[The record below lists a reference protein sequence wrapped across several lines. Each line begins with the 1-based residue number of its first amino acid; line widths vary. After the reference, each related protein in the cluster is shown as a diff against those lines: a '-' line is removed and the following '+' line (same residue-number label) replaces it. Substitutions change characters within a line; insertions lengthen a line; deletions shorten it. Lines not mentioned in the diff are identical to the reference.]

1 MNKEELRKVLF
12 TEGMTGSALL
22 VVTNAPKAAIEEY
35 CKLYINNKGN
45 LLELLE
51 KNYDVHICFDLEEHT
66 GYKYVEAIGYD
77 ELYDTYNYA
86 TKQ

>member
-1 MNKEELRKVLF
+1 MSKEKLRKVLF
-12 TEGMTGSALL
+12 TKGMTGSALL

-35 CKLYINNKGN
+35 CRLYIDDEGN

-51 KNYDVHICFDLEEHT
+51 KNYDVHICFDSEEHT
-66 GYKYVEAIGYD
+66 GYEYVEAIGYD
-77 ELYDTYNYA
+77 ELYDIYDYA